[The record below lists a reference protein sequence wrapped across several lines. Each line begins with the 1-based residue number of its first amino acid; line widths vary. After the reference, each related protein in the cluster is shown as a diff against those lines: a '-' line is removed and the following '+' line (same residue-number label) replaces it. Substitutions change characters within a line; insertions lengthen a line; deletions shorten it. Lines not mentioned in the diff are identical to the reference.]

1 MTKLT
6 LNLAKPGDA
15 KPAALSLNLTK
26 AERFTVKLLWDG
38 DADVDLH
45 ALLCL
50 GTASTQ
56 PALTQSDQILSCY
69 NLAPNGVL
77 PKLPDGR
84 FALPGGGLV
93 HSADARDGR
102 ADGVDEFIEID
113 PAKIPLAP
121 GQAAEIPLIAMLHPG
136 DGSKRF
142 RQVQNARVEIV
153 NSSGQQL
160 LVADLSSQFANAVG
174 VQMGTI
180 MLAAGQAATFSPV
193 GVGFEQDFN
202 QVLGSFQ

>member
-50 GTASTQ
+50 GTASTP
-56 PALTQSDQILSCY
+56 PALTQADQILSCY

-77 PKLPDGR
+77 PKQADGR
-84 FALPGGGLV
+84 FALPGGALV

-102 ADGVDEFIEID
+102 ADGVDEYIEID

-121 GQAAEIPLIAMLHPG
+121 GQTAEVPLIAMLHPG

-160 LVADLSSQFANAVG
+160 LLADLSAQFANAVG

-180 MLAAGQAATFSPV
+180 MLQSGLPATFSPV

-202 QVLGSFQ
+202 QVLASFQ

>member
-50 GTASTQ
+50 GTAATPPS
-56 PALTQSDQILSCY
+56 LTQADQILSCY
-69 NLAPNGVL
+69 NLAPTGAL
-77 PKLPDGR
+77 PKMPDGR
-84 FALPGGGLV
+84 FALPGGALI

-102 ADGVDEFIEID
+102 AEGIDEYIEID
-113 PAKIPLAP
+113 PAKIALGA
-121 GQAAEIPLIAMLHPG
+121 GQTAEIPLIAMLHPG

-160 LVADLSSQFANAVG
+160 LVADLSAQFANSVG

-180 MLAAGQAATFSPV
+180 MLQSGMPATFSPV

-202 QVLGSFQ
+202 QVLVSFQ